1 MNHIKILLLVL
12 LGILLVNGMASSR
25 ESDSFPSDSLF
36 TLAIL
41 AYIWHMWRRRRA
53 DSQPFSPLPEAP
65 QPPTP
70 NPEIKRPVPP
80 VPQPVAPVLRAFTSG
95 RVIHHKAPWTI
106 VEKGKSVGT
115 FHHLPIPAWI
125 RTSDNRQADYAGI
138 AQTPPPAE
146 CVCVELLDQAEL
158 ILPPGLI
165 YVIRS

>member
-12 LGILLVNGMASSR
+12 FGIILVNGLVNSR
-25 ESDSFPSDSLF
+25 ESEAFASDTLF

-41 AYIWHMWRRRRA
+41 AYIWHVWRRRRT
-53 DSQPFSPLPEAP
+53 DSQPFPSQPEAP
-65 QPPTP
+65 QQPMPA
-70 NPEIKRPVPP
+70 PEVKRPVQP
-80 VPQPVAPVLRAFTSG
+80 VPQPVVPVLRAFASG

-106 VEKGKSVGT
+106 VEQGKSVGT

-165 YVIRS
+165 YAIRS